1 MKVTVVS
8 PDEGRDVLQPHL
20 DKLLPALLRHG
31 YSVEFVGWDRSSRW
45 PRRSRH
51 DGIDYTM
58 ILRGGGYSTRRL
70 LLWMPVWYLAA
81 SIELTRRRPQ
91 PREVLMAMD
100 FEAAFPAAI
109 ASVLRGRRFV
119 YNCRDNLSMRYRLP
133 RAVRAVVERVDAWV
147 MERADSV
154 IFPDECRVPTR
165 RASTNA
171 VIVRNSAPEVEIASV
186 PDARALTVYA
196 MGNLREDRGIA
207 LLLDAAAKVDN
218 CRVLAAGKC
227 RDEKLAARL
236 AAASNVDYRG
246 VLPPAEALALCGE
259 ADVVF
264 TFYAPTSEINR
275 RAVSNKWSD
284 AMMARRPIL
293 INTEVEKAAW
303 VASEGIGYESAYEVD
318 SLVRALR
325 HIAADREGAAARGAR
340 GRALWESGHRWEVM
354 EIRLIALIEAAG
366 GRPDS

>member
-31 YSVEFVGWDRSSRW
+31 YSVEFVGWDRRSRW

-51 DGIDYTM
+51 DGVDYTM
-58 ILRGGGYSTRRL
+58 ILRGGGYSSRRL
-70 LLWMPVWYLAA
+70 LLWMPVWYLVAA
-81 SIELTRRRPQ
+81 VALTRREQQ
-91 PREVLMAMD
+91 PGDVLMAMD
-100 FEAAFPAAI
+100 FEAAFPAAV
-109 ASVLRGRRFV
+109 AARLRGRRFV
-119 YNCRDNLSMRYRLP
+119 YNCRDNISMRYPLP
-133 RAVRAVVERVDAWV
+133 RAARAVLERLDAWV

-154 IFPDECRVPTR
+154 IFPDECRVPATR
-165 RASTNA
+165 APTNA
-171 VIVRNSAPEVEIASV
+171 VIVRNSAPEVEITTV
-186 PDARALTVYA
+186 PDARGLTVYA
-196 MGNLREDRGIA
+196 MGNLREDRGIG
-207 LLLDAAAKVDN
+207 LLLDAAARLEN

-227 RDEKLAARL
+227 RDAGLAARL
-236 AAASNVDYRG
+236 AASPIVDYRG
-246 VLPPAEALALCGE
+246 ILRPTEALALCGE

-293 INTEVEKAAW
+293 INSEVEKAAW
-303 VASEGIGYESAYEVD
+303 VAAEGIGFESAYDVD
-318 SLVRALR
+318 ALVRTLR
-325 HIAADREGAAARGAR
+325 HIAADRAEAAARGAR

-354 EIRLIALIEAAG
+354 EPRLIALIEAAG
-366 GRPDS
+366 AP